1 MTGGGGL
8 EGERGSQRGDFYK
21 AILISENYLT
31 LKMRTLGGV
40 GLLYQT
46 DEGQIRGHLESISYQ
61 V

>member
-1 MTGGGGL
+1 MRKL
-8 EGERGSQRGDFYK
+8 SYF
-21 AILISENYLT
+21 ENENS
-31 LKMRTLGGV
+31 GV